1 MKDPSEGY
9 ILMLVR
15 RAAMEFAQELQV
27 IAVETHRL
35 LQSTK
40 ENDSNRIAIVRI
52 NHAVGRG
59 DPASSGAIRVR
70 RPLTISRP
78 RSDLLPTKL
87 SMMSDEGKVKGMV
100 DVSRQSWNS
109 DGQRHELFDDK
120 LRTT

>member
-52 NHAVGRG
+52 NHAVGR
-59 DPASSGAIRVR
+59 AIQHLRELSG
-70 RPLTISRP
+70 
-78 RSDLLPTKL
+78 
-87 SMMSDEGKVKGMV
+87 
-100 DVSRQSWNS
+100 
-109 DGQRHELFDDK
+109 FDD
-120 LRTT
+120 L